1 MKSVLGNTVLAI
13 LVVLAVALLPAKAM
27 DHGQMSSHAHSHA
40 QANADAAGAPGA
52 ATSSDHHAGGHKA
65 HLVDV
70 TGGAPAMGDC
80 PANPDHGSDC
90 CTTNC
95 VSLMS
100 VSHPSTGMVPAPVLH
115 DAQVAVTFYG
125 NGAAILD
132 RPPRS

>member
-13 LVVLAVALLPAKAM
+13 LVVLAVALLPTKAM

-40 QANADAAGAPGA
+40 QANADTAGSPGA
-52 ATSSDHHAGGHKA
+52 VSASDHHAGA
-65 HLVDV
+65 HQTHIVDV
-70 TGGAPAMGDC
+70 TGGSPAMGDC
-80 PANPDHGSDC
+80 PADPDHGSDC

-95 VSLMS
+95 VSMMS
-100 VSHPSTGMVPAPVLH
+100 VTHPATRMVHASIMH
-115 DAQVAVTFYG
+115 DVQGEPTFHG

>member
-1 MKSVLGNTVLAI
+1 MKSVLGNTVLAV

-27 DHGQMSSHAHSHA
+27 DHGQMSSHAHSQSHA
-40 QANADAAGAPGA
+40 DTAGSPAVVSA
-52 ATSSDHHAGGHKA
+52 SDHHAGAHQA

-70 TGGAPAMGDC
+70 TGGSPAMGGC
-80 PANPDHGSDC
+80 PADPDHGSDC

-100 VSHPSTGMVPAPVLH
+100 VTHPATGMVHASVLH
-115 DAQVAVTFYG
+115 DVQGEPTFHG
-125 NGAAILD
+125 DGAAILD